1 MSSHCVWYMLKRLKI
16 SKGLILSVGV
26 CSSKENVVHIA
37 RLPVP
42 ENKIISNDHK
52 AKRQGA
58 GERETN

>member
-1 MSSHCVWYMLKRLKI
+1 MLERLKI

-37 RLPVP
+37 RFPVP
-42 ENKIISNDHK
+42 EKKIISNDHK